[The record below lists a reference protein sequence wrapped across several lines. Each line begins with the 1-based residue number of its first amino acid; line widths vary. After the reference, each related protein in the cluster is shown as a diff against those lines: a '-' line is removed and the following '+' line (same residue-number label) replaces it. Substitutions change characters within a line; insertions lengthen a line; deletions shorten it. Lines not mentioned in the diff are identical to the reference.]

1 MGQSVVLRTRSA
13 PTPNLVLLL
22 RVFVILRVLPPST
35 SAFQQKDP
43 TMSKIYAE
51 FLVHFILGV
60 HLDLDKRI
68 EDPAVSDVI
77 AFSSY
82 SVRLGEGTKPKL

>member
-1 MGQSVVLRTRSA
+1 
-13 PTPNLVLLL
+13 
-22 RVFVILRVLPPST
+22 
-35 SAFQQKDP
+35 
-43 TMSKIYAE
+43 MSKIYAE